1 MRALCSTVCYVLLFT
16 TTQIVFPVG
25 LVTPARNQQSCGSCA
40 AFAATATH
48 ETCLRNAGTPLDGL
62 DLAEQQLVDC
72 AYNPDNGANG
82 CNGAWVGAYQT
93 WMAGNG
99 GTVIHESEYP
109 YLNTQPNLVCQVCK
123 PINPGLLLHNDFFS
137 NSTAPALL
145 SRAML
150 RHITPRNATLYY
162 TVYATLRCAALHYTT
177 YMTL

>member
-1 MRALCSTVCYVLLFT
+1 
-16 TTQIVFPVG
+16 

-177 YMTL
+177 L